1 MDAGLAWT
9 VVGSVAGVAAVGIGA
24 VQVRQARRESRRNG
38 TAGLASELADGLTA
52 APAGAGGLAGPDVLP
67 GAGALAAV
75 SGGQGVLVGMG
86 NVQVNVLQPADV
98 RPPAEHGPPR
108 LVVGEI
114 PQQPPGYQL
123 RSGLLAALDPPS
135 RVVVVRAVTGMRGV
149 GKTQL

>member
-1 MDAGLAWT
+1 MDAGLAGT

-24 VQVRQARRESRRNG
+24 VQVRQARRESRRESRRSG
-38 TAGLASELADGLTA
+38 TAG
-52 APAGAGGLAGPDVLP
+52 PAGAGGLARPDVLP

-149 GKTQL
+149 GKTQFAAA